1 MRAVV
6 QRVKDAKVIIEN
18 ETYSQINHGFLIYLG
33 ITETDTIDDVK
44 KLANKIKGL
53 RVFEDKEG
61 KMNLD
66 LTTVSGSILVVSQ
79 FTLYADM
86 KRGNRPSFSKAS
98 GPGHAIPLYEA
109 FIEQLKKDFVVKTGV
124 FGALM
129 QIESIND
136 GPVTLIYETE
146 DL

>member
-6 QRVKDAKVIIEN
+6 QRVKDAKVVIEN
-18 ETYSQINHGFLIYLG
+18 EIYSQINHGFLIYLG
-33 ITETDTIDDVK
+33 ITDTDTFDDVK
-44 KLANKIKGL
+44 KLAHKIKGL

-66 LTTVSGSILVVSQ
+66 LTTVGGSILVVSQ

-86 KRGNRPSFSKAS
+86 KRGNRPSFTKAA
-98 GPGHAIPLYEA
+98 GPSHAIPLYEA
-109 FIEQLKKDFVVKTGV
+109 FIEQLKEDFMVKTGV

-129 QIESIND
+129 QIDATND